1 MKTTELANYL
11 DELLRVKEIED
22 KSLNGLVVDNK
33 GEVNKIAL
41 AVDASLDAFK
51 ETGKIGADFLLVH
64 HGLWWGKPFPLS
76 GWTYERI
83 KLLLEKNIALYVAHL
98 PLDAHPELGNNV
110 QAAKLLNWPIK
121 RDFAEH
127 NGFFFGKEIFFD
139 SPRRLEDVVNE
150 LRDKLKTK
158 PIVWDFGSKRVRRVG
173 YVAGGAVEILPRV
186 IAEDLDT
193 YITGEPAHSYYWMA
207 KEEKI
212 NVIFVGHYLSE
223 TLGVKA
229 VGKHLKQKFGL
240 KAEFL
245 NLPTGY

>member
-1 MKTTELANYL
+1 MKTRELANYL
-11 DELLRVKEIED
+11 DEILKVKEIED

-41 AVDASLDAFK
+41 AADASLDAFK
-51 ETGKIGADFLLVH
+51 ETAKIGADFLFVH

-83 KLLLEKNIALYVAHL
+83 RLLLEKNIALYVAHL

-121 RDFAEH
+121 RDFKEH

-158 PIVWDFGSKRVRRVG
+158 PIVWDFGPKKVRRVG
-173 YVAGGAVEILPRV
+173 YVAGEAVEILPRV
-186 IAEDLDT
+186 IAEGLDT
-193 YITGEPAHSYYWMA
+193 YITGEPAHNYYWMA

-229 VGKHLKQKFGL
+229 VGKHLEEKFGL

-245 NLPTGY
+245 DLPTGY